1 MRLILFLATI
11 LSCFPLAAQDSLST
25 WSIKGVFDRFTTDE
39 LGNIYALQGDVLTL
53 YDPNGKQLARNSL
66 NIFGKIARIDAFS
79 SLKPLIFSRA
89 QGQLALL
96 DNTLSF
102 QVNPIDLPSNGF
114 PQVSLAC
121 MSVQNR
127 YWFFDERRLALIRVD
142 PQLQPVADSGRLDQL
157 LGFTPQPTWMVE
169 SEGEVFMV
177 DPLHGIL
184 VFDLFGSFARTL
196 PLTGI
201 DRIQVRNKTIWYV
214 RDGQLERYHQRL
226 LTNEVVPWPSPT
238 DTLPVLDV
246 RIEMRHLYRLLP
258 DRIVIDLLV
267 E

>member
-11 LSCFPLAAQDSLST
+11 FSCFQLEAQDSLSMR
-25 WSIKGVFDRFTTDE
+25 SIKGVFDRFTTDE
-39 LGNIYALQGDVLTL
+39 MGNIYALQGDVLTL

-66 NIFGKIARIDAFS
+66 NTFGQIARIDASS
-79 SLKPLIFSRA
+79 SLKVMIFSRA

-102 QVNPIDLPSNGF
+102 QGSSIDLPSNGF
-114 PQVSLAC
+114 PQVSLVC

-127 YWFFDERRLALIRVD
+127 YWFFDERKLALLRVD
-142 PQLQPVADSGRLDQL
+142 AQLQPVAESGRLDQL

-169 SEGEVFMV
+169 SDGEVFVV

-214 RDGQLERYHQRL
+214 RDDRLERYHQLL

-246 RIEMRHLYRLLP
+246 RLERGHLYRLLP
-258 DRIVIDLLV
+258 DRILIDLLR